1 MCAAVVF
8 FGKNS
13 ALWADGEEAAVTL
26 KSYLVYSQCESRPNT
41 LNKLKYLTRFTQGKG
56 GHFGEMQA
64 LIWAGFDPNGQL
76 KEGHDHEQRASP
88 ASASAALRARPAAIE

>member
-1 MCAAVVF
+1 MCAAVVS

-56 GHFGEMQA
+56 GHFCEMQA

-76 KEGHDHEQRASP
+76 KEGHDQEKRVSP
-88 ASASAALRARPAAIE
+88 ASASAPLRAHPAAIE